1 MRKLFFLSL
10 ISAFLSPIQAEIICT
25 LISEKEPDVTI
36 DMNYPSGG
44 YGYGTMRIPISLQ
57 KNQNR
62 LIINQ

>member
-1 MRKLFFLSL
+1 MKKLFLSL
-10 ISAFLSPIQAEIICT
+10 IFTFVSPIHAETNCT
-25 LISEKEPDVTI
+25 LISEKEPDI
-36 DMNYPSGG
+36 SINMNYPSGG